1 MEWTNTHGA
10 RRDWLPVVDGNGLL
24 ANRSRS
30 LLLFGWA
37 DLWYLSFIH
46 TLLLSIGMGH
56 WAWELIILR
65 LSSVITC
72 PLHATVHYLVVIC
85 LCSVE
90 EKVFS
95 ENRIKT
101 VCIFLKQTS
110 NIRSLQKLT
119 HPHTNT
125 HTHQKVLKQVH
136 RITYLVS
143 IMVASIIKSLL
154 NCSLL
159 TMACFLTPSPL
170 CPCVGT
176 YRAVS

>member
-1 MEWTNTHGA
+1 M
-10 RRDWLPVVDGNGLL
+10 VDGNGLL

-37 DLWYLSFIH
+37 DLRYLSFIH

-65 LSSVITC
+65 LSSVITY

-143 IMVASIIKSLL
+143 RIYNGRFNHQVLIELFTSHHGVFFDTIAS
-154 NCSLL
+154 
-159 TMACFLTPSPL
+159 MPL
-170 CPCVGT
+170 CRYVPSCVL
-176 YRAVS
+176 R